1 MGGRR
6 LPCPPNHT
14 PRQITTPFPRP
25 RRAESDDNT
34 PLEKAN
40 EFPASDMLNTAL
52 FESIRNKE
60 LFSTWRQNAVSGIVV
75 GIVALPLSMGL
86 AIAVGLP
93 PQHGLYTAIVGGL
106 VIALLG
112 GSPVNIS
119 GPTAAFVVILA
130 PIVSSHGL
138 TGLLLSGLLA
148 GMILIG
154 MGVLKL
160 GRFIQTVPYP
170 VVIGFTAGIGTVIA
184 TLQIKDLIGLSPLE
198 SPSEYLPRVYHD
210 FQALPT
216 LQWQEAVIGFS
227 TLAAIFLWKRVPL
240 RIPGYLVA
248 MLLGTALALLFNQS
262 ATLPNVDTIAT
273 RFDYTLGGKTFQGI
287 PPIAPRFALPW
298 GPEIA
303 SSADLFSLSQ
313 TLFSAAFA
321 IAILG
326 GLESL
331 LCAVVADGMTGRQH
345 NPDAELIGQGIGN
358 IVVPFF
364 GGIPATAAIARTA
377 LNVRSGGTTPL
388 SATVH
393 SLFLLVTM
401 LTLAPWLSHVP
412 TAAMA
417 AILVAVAWNMSE
429 VHHVA
434 HLLRSAPGPDI
445 AVFGVCY
452 GLTVLVDMQVA
463 VAAGMVLA
471 AAMFMRRMSELTES
485 TLLKEHHEHPH
496 LPQKE
501 GVVVFAVSGPLFFG
515 AAHKALKIAS
525 SVDPGIR
532 KVVLDLS
539 EVPAIDTTG
548 MVNLRSL
555 ANSLKQREIDL
566 YLFHASPRI
575 RLKLERFGLTDDPY
589 NIVIT
594 NNWSD
599 LD

>member
-1 MGGRR
+1 
-6 LPCPPNHT
+6 
-14 PRQITTPFPRP
+14 
-25 RRAESDDNT
+25 
-34 PLEKAN
+34 
-40 EFPASDMLNTAL
+40 MLNTSF
-52 FESIRNKE
+52 FETVRNGE
-60 LFSTWRQNAVSGIVV
+60 LLSTWRKNAIAGVVV

-138 TGLLLSGLLA
+138 SGLLISGLLA
-148 GMILIG
+148 GLILIA
-154 MGVLKL
+154 MGALKL

-184 TLQIKDLIGLSPLE
+184 TLQLKDLIGLSPAE
-198 SPSEYLPRVYHD
+198 SPSEYLPRVY
-210 FQALPT
+210 QYLRALPSF
-216 LQWQEAVIGFS
+216 QWQEALIGIS
-227 TLAAIFLWKRVPL
+227 TLAAIFLWKKVPL

-248 MLLGTALALLFNQS
+248 MVLGTGLALMFNQS
-262 ATLPNVDTIAT
+262 TILPDVDTIAT
-273 RFDYTLGGKTFQGI
+273 RFSYTIDGETFRGI
-287 PPIAPRFALPW
+287 PPIAPTFSIPW
-298 GPEIA
+298 ATEA
-303 SSADLFSLSQ
+303 SSPGELFSFARS
-313 TLFSAAFA
+313 LFSAAFA

-358 IVVPFF
+358 VIVPFF

-377 LNVRSGGTTPL
+377 LNVRSGGSTPL
-388 SATVH
+388 AAAVH

-412 TAAMA
+412 MAAMA
-417 AILVAVAWNMSE
+417 AILIAVAWNMSE
-429 VHHVA
+429 VHHVV
-434 HLLRSAPGPDI
+434 HLLRTAPGPDI
-445 AVFGVCY
+445 SVFGVCY

-471 AAMFMRRMSELTES
+471 AAMFMRRMSELTNS
-485 TLLKEHHEHPH
+485 TLLEAHQAEPH
-496 LPQKE
+496 VTNKK
-501 GVVVFAVSGPLFFG
+501 GVVMFDVNGPLFFG
-515 AAHKALKIAS
+515 AAHKALKIVSA
-525 SVDPGIR
+525 VDPGV
-532 KVVLDLS
+532 KNVVLDLAG
-539 EVPAIDTTG
+539 VPVIDTTG
-548 MVNLRSL
+548 MVNIRSL
-555 ANSLKQREIDL
+555 AESLKQRGVNL
-566 YLFHASPRI
+566 YLYRAADRI
-575 RLKLERFGLTDDPY
+575 KIKLERFGLGSEPY

-594 NNWSD
+594 DD
-599 LD
+599 LSIIE